1 MKLFYNKSKVMGVV
15 FRKTKGLTLFM
26 TRAFSDMLFSVWG
39 MKRLEDS
46 PADG

>member
-15 FRKTKGLTLFM
+15 FRTKGLTLFM
-26 TRAFSDMLFSVWG
+26 TRAFSDMLLSVWG